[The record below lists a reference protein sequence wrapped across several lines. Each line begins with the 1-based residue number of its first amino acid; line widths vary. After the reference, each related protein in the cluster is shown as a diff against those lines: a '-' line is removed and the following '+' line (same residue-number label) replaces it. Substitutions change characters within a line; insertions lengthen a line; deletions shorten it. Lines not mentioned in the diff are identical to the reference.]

1 MSTTRTGKPARKP
14 AAGRVASASKKVPS
28 VRNKPLAPASTS
40 KAQKAKTE
48 AATKRSAA
56 GASPAGKTRAAVAA
70 RKATIAATTRYVDD
84 APIIVDDDDSA
95 AKAGLS
101 RQRTRRTTV
110 RRQDQPSPRIKRTA
124 VERVDDPPPAT
135 GALLIERV
143 TRAIERE
150 LSLIEVIVGG
160 SHLKPQQRTE
170 AERRARTLA
179 SLART
184 LGEVTRLRA
193 SEEKVKPVSGSQSL
207 LFSSDRA
214 AAGVAY
220 RKFVRAVAVAA
231 VRRKHS
237 HRRRH
242 RQDRR
247 ARLRSC
253 RIVGTSQQ
261 RGLSHAQ

>member
-1 MSTTRTGKPARKP
+1 MCATRTGKPARKP
-14 AAGRVASASKKVPS
+14 AAGRVASRAKLTSFKTGIPSVSKKTLPS
-28 VRNKPLAPASTS
+28 SAGNKPLAPASKS
-40 KAQKAKTE
+40 KAQKAKAE
-48 AATKRSAA
+48 AATKRNSVRT
-56 GASPAGKTRAAVAA
+56 SPSGKTRAAVAA

-84 APIIVDDDDSA
+84 VSIIVDEDDGA
-95 AKAGLS
+95 AKAGLN
-101 RQRTRRTTV
+101 RQRARRTAV
-110 RRQDQPSPRIKRTA
+110 RRKDQPSPRIKRTA

-193 SEEKVKPVSGSQSL
+193 GQEKVKPADDDAVPRDL
-207 LFSSDRA
+207 DEFRRA
-214 AAGVAY
+214 LS
-220 RKFVRAVAVAA
+220 RRLEQMVAA
-231 VRRKHS
+231 PTPAPAGEHE
-237 HRRRH
+237 
-242 RQDRR
+242 
-247 ARLRSC
+247 
-253 RIVGTSQQ
+253 
-261 RGLSHAQ
+261 

>member
-1 MSTTRTGKPARKP
+1 MCATRTGKPARKP
-14 AAGRVASASKKVPS
+14 AAGRAASRAELTPSSTKMSSASKKTAASPVS
-28 VRNKPLAPASTS
+28 DKPLAPVSQPRTR
-40 KAQKAKTE
+40 KAKTE
-48 AATKRSAA
+48 AATKRSAT
-56 GASPAGKTRAAVAA
+56 GTSPAGKTRAAVAA

-84 APIIVDDDDSA
+84 APIILEEHDDA

-101 RQRTRRTTV
+101 RQRTRGTTV
-110 RRQDQPSPRIKRTA
+110 RRKDQPSPRIKRTA

-135 GALLIERV
+135 GAVLIERV

-193 SEEKVKPVSGSQSL
+193 GQEKVKPA
-207 LFSSDRA
+207 DDD
-214 AAGVAY
+214 
-220 RKFVRAVAVAA
+220 AVP
-231 VRRKHS
+231 R
-237 HRRRH
+237 
-242 RQDRR
+242 DLDEFRR
-247 ARLRSC
+247 ALSRRLEQM
-253 RIVGTSQQ
+253 VVPPATPPAGE
-261 RGLSHAQ
+261 HE